1 VSGDE
6 LWEALAEATLPGAAG
21 ADGAAAA
28 VAALRRERRLCD
40 RRRRPIGATLASLVA
55 AGGRLLV
62 LVADVGRRRPL
73 LTRDAWLPQLG
84 RSYLYL
90 NGACAASR
98 LGLAVCGDGAG
109 DEPDVV
115 MTDTVLAAASPEL
128 VSVFDHVAFVDPPF
142 DGGLFGEILAAV
154 APAACVH
161 VLWGESEVDFTRAV
175 VADGY
180 DPDAVCRRV
189 YRTLAAAGET
199 GDLAA
204 ELLGRQGF
212 LAGLPAL
219 AAAWSTLSE
228 AGLLV
233 DDAGKKGV
241 KRAEGKIDLATSATY
256 RRWHERFHK
265 TTFLRHCLSIRL

>member
-1 VSGDE
+1 MS
-6 LWEALAEATLPGAAG
+6 
-21 ADGAAAA
+21 
-28 VAALRRERRLCD
+28 
-40 RRRRPIGATLASLVA
+40 SLVA

-73 LTRDAWLPQLG
+73 LTRDAWLPRLG

-142 DGGLFGEILAAV
+142 DGGLFGEILAAL
-154 APAACVH
+154 APSACVH
-161 VLWGESEVDFTRAV
+161 VLWGESEVDCTKAV

-180 DPDAVCRRV
+180 DLDVVCRRV
-189 YRTLAAAGET
+189 YRALAAAEQL
-199 GDLAA
+199 GDDELAA

-219 AAAWSTLSE
+219 AAAWRTLSE
-228 AGLLV
+228 AGLLA

-241 KRAEGKIDLATSATY
+241 KRAEGKTDLATSATY
-256 RRWHERFHK
+256 RAWHERFHT